1 MGQLLNKQICKKP
14 FLAAYCATRLALAC
28 MLWGGGLAAVHAQ
41 SADKTEVDTTSI
53 AYKLKYLPKGFGNYQ
68 FSFYYYNNNNAYNLR
83 GYEVLHS
90 KDILQMKLNPAG
102 DDSYM
107 VLNGGKGRTRC
118 VLMT

>member
-68 FSFYYYNNNNAYNLR
+68 FSLYYYN
-83 GYEVLHS
+83 
-90 KDILQMKLNPAG
+90 K
-102 DDSYM
+102 
-107 VLNGGKGRTRC
+107 
-118 VLMT
+118 